1 MAKFLWMGI
10 ALQLAMVASGHFST
24 AMLNLSAV
32 LGTGIPFVLGI
43 GYGAIVPKAYGE
55 SAKGGFI
62 LGIVGACIGVVAA
75 ILMGDQTW
83 PLLSYAPLS
92 SGVTG
97 SMGAAIGT
105 LAGSRGKGR
114 K

>member
-1 MAKFLWMGI
+1 MAKFVWMGI
-10 ALQLAMVASGHFST
+10 ALQLAMVTGGHFST
-24 AMLNLSAV
+24 ALLNLSAV
-32 LGTGIPFVLGI
+32 LGTGIPFVLGLW
-43 GYGAIVPKAYGE
+43 YGATVPKAYGE

-62 LGIVGACIGVVAA
+62 LGIVGALIGVLAA

-83 PLLSYAPLS
+83 MLLTFAPIA

-97 SMGAAIGT
+97 TMGAAIGT
-105 LAGSRGKGR
+105 LAGGRGKGR